1 MDREVV
7 DKTGLS
13 GQYKFDVDWSKEIGA
28 TMGEFGRHGDPT
40 IVLTGVKGL
49 GLKLEPRKEPLKV
62 MVVDRLNK
70 VPAPN

>member
-1 MDREVV
+1 
-7 DKTGLS
+7 
-13 GQYKFDVDWSKEIGA
+13 
-28 TMGEFGRHGDPT
+28 MGEFGRHGDPT